1 MFQLTRKIFAL
12 FGYRLSRKK
21 PRRNFA
27 SLSKY
32 EGSSNNLIKELLE
45 NLYDRQSPYSAVD
58 TRYRDEDYPHTN
70 ITTELLETL
79 FVHVHE
85 PRFILEFG
93 SMLGGSAMIMAQSV
107 KRHGCDANIVC
118 VDPFTGD
125 ADMWAWEA
133 SRPGWKFLRLEDGIP
148 TIYKRF
154 LANVYCNQH
163 NDIIFPINCTTS
175 VGVKLLSR
183 LREEGRI
190 TSFPNYIYLDSAHEP
205 DETLLELRLCWSL
218 LEDNGVLF
226 GDDWGW
232 EAVRNDVLTFS
243 REITIDESA
252 LENALNLLPGSE
264 IVDGKILLFQKQWV
278 LFSPGLTA

>member
-1 MFQLTRKIFAL
+1 MFQLMRKIFAL

-27 SLSKY
+27 SSSRY
-32 EGSSNNLIKELLE
+32 EGSSDNLIKELLD
-45 NLYDRQSPYSAVD
+45 NLYNGQSPYSAVD
-58 TRYRDEDYPHTN
+58 IRYRDEDYPHTN

-107 KRHGCDANIVC
+107 KRHGYDANIVC

-125 ADMWAWEA
+125 ANM
-133 SRPGWKFLRLEDGIP
+133 
-148 TIYKRF
+148 
-154 LANVYCNQH
+154 
-163 NDIIFPINCTTS
+163 
-175 VGVKLLSR
+175 
-183 LREEGRI
+183 
-190 TSFPNYIYLDSAHEP
+190 
-205 DETLLELRLCWSL
+205 
-218 LEDNGVLF
+218 
-226 GDDWGW
+226 WGW

-278 LFSPGLTA
+278 LFSPGLAA

>member
-1 MFQLTRKIFAL
+1 MFQLIRKIFAL
-12 FGYRLSRKK
+12 FGCRLSRKK

-107 KRHGCDANIVC
+107 KRHGYNANIVC

-125 ADMWAWEA
+125 ANMWAWEA
-133 SRPGWKFLRLEDGIP
+133 SRPEMMCLRFPGKSPLMKVLLKTLSTCFQVRKSLMAKFFCFKNSG
-148 TIYKRF
+148 YCF
-154 LANVYCNQH
+154 LQVW
-163 NDIIFPINCTTS
+163 P
-175 VGVKLLSR
+175 
-183 LREEGRI
+183 
-190 TSFPNYIYLDSAHEP
+190 
-205 DETLLELRLCWSL
+205 
-218 LEDNGVLF
+218 
-226 GDDWGW
+226 
-232 EAVRNDVLTFS
+232 
-243 REITIDESA
+243 
-252 LENALNLLPGSE
+252 LNLAASE
-264 IVDGKILLFQKQWV
+264 RKGPPIDGDLNERHRRSLNF
-278 LFSPGLTA
+278 AA